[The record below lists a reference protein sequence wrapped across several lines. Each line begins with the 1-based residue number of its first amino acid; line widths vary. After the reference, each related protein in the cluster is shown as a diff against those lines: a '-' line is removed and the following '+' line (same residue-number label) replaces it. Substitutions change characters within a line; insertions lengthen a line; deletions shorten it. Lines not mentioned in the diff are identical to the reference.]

1 MPMPLTS
8 MKYPNWPKT
17 GAILSIGQIAGTLE
31 ESDSYDFAREL
42 LCENSERSRAL
53 LKANSHPDFYLVRPI
68 EENHAIKIDQIRDLI
83 EWVQAKPQIST
94 RKVALIY
101 PAEAMNLQAANAL
114 LKTLE
119 ELALDTVFILV
130 SLNPTT
136 LPATIISRCH
146 IIRSSFQFED
156 PKALN
161 DPLQEQVAKDI
172 QRLGTRQIEPVAL
185 AAVWLKQDINQLLY
199 WFLVFLNKKIRLM
212 LQDGH
217 IAATQTAF
225 DFLDKLYEAKRSL
238 QEHHQ
243 LNKQLM
249 LETLLIQYTAI

>member
-1 MPMPLTS
+1 
-8 MKYPNWPKT
+8 MKYPHWPKT

-31 ESDSYDFAREL
+31 KSESYDFACEL

-53 LKANSHPDFYLVRPI
+53 LNANSHPDFHLVKPL
-68 EENHAIKIDQIRDLI
+68 EENHSIKIDQIRDLI

-119 ELALDTVFILV
+119 ELALDVVFILV
-130 SLNPTT
+130 SINPRT

-146 IIRSSFQFED
+146 MIRSNVQLED
-156 PKALN
+156 PKELN
-161 DPLQEQVAKDI
+161 DPLQEQVAKDV
-172 QRLGTRQIEPVAL
+172 QLLDTKQIEPIAL
-185 AAVWLKQDINQLLY
+185 AAAWLKQDVNKLLY
-199 WFLVFLNKKIRLM
+199 WFLVVLNKKIRLM
-212 LQDGH
+212 LQNGH
-217 IAATQTAF
+217 ITETKSAF
-225 DFLDKLYEAKRSL
+225 NFLDKLYEAKRSL

-249 LETLLIQYTAI
+249 LEALLIQYSTATYR